1 MRRSR
6 SRSRSTSA
14 RTTRCARAP
23 TARRSRSRC
32 PPHSRRRHEAR
43 PPLRGAA
50 GSSGLAA
57 PSSCQGRAKVGP
69 AKSDGGMR
77 FTLRPAIS
85 DDAPAASRLLAQYGY
100 RVDVRV
106 VRGAFERAHHAD
118 DAQVI
123 AVTDGDELV
132 GLAVVALAAE
142 RGRLQALFVSKTR
155 RRQGVGRILLAAAE
169 AVASARGCVLME
181 AGAAREGGRRFLRRA
196 GFADGGGRLVKPL
209 PR

>member
-1 MRRSR
+1 
-6 SRSRSTSA
+6 
-14 RTTRCARAP
+14 
-23 TARRSRSRC
+23 
-32 PPHSRRRHEAR
+32 
-43 PPLRGAA
+43 
-50 GSSGLAA
+50 
-57 PSSCQGRAKVGP
+57 
-69 AKSDGGMR
+69 MR

-85 DDAPAASRLLAQYGY
+85 DDAPEASRLLAQYGY

-106 VRGAFERAHHAD
+106 VRGAFERAHGAD

-132 GLAVVALAAE
+132 GLAVVAVAAD

-196 GFADGGGRLVKPL
+196 GFDDGCGRLVKPL
-209 PR
+209 AGVESAAPR